1 MSELTDIRNLEHQIR
16 QLNEEIDIISKG
28 LVNIV
33 NAMETNAELT
43 ASILEILYYMKDRL
57 RG

>member
-33 NAMETNAELT
+33 KAMETNAELT